1 MNKLRLAWFI
11 SLVATLGSLYFS
23 EVMGFI
29 PCTLCWYQRI
39 LMYTLPVL
47 LGIALY
53 RNDTKIVIYTIFQT
67 VLGFGF
73 GLYHVLLQHTN
84 LFEHVKTCSVDVPC
98 TTLFINWFGFITIP
112 LLSMTAFLLI
122 GILSVLILRENKK
135 TA

>member
-47 LGIALY
+47 LGVALY

-84 LFEHVKTCSVDVPC
+84 LFEHANTCSVGVPC